1 MLHNQAHQIVHASAM
16 YYQNLIIIH
25 ECSKKLL
32 KMKNSKS
39 FFKHLVYIW
48 YSMYRGRG
56 FFWKW
61 GGGGGGWQ
69 PKRVGPLKL
78 MGFSSFARI

>member
-1 MLHNQAHQIVHASAM
+1 MGELASIMRKGRHFLITSANSSAM

-39 FFKHLVYIW
+39 FFKHLVQIVNGT
-48 YSMYRGRG
+48 SCDGMRFCIR
-56 FFWKW
+56 
-61 GGGGGGWQ
+61 
-69 PKRVGPLKL
+69 
-78 MGFSSFARI
+78 